1 MARVAQSGKEP
12 HDPIGSIEEFLRQC
26 VAEMEPAPAQPGP
39 GRPRILPALALW
51 AGLLVCVLRGFGT
64 QLAIWRLLSDRGLWF
79 FPRFPVTDQAVYKR
93 LQTAGTAPLERL
105 FGQISTVLATRVR
118 GAVRIFGR
126 GGALAEG
133 WLRACEGRSV
143 VSDVSA
149 LSHLLATRVRGAV
162 SARLA
167 PFAAE
172 VVSLDEST
180 LDAVARRL
188 STLRGVPAG
197 DRRRLPGKLA
207 GVFDIRRPQW
217 RRVRLH
223 PHPHQNAKVGAR
235 ALVAGLPAR
244 TLVVADL
251 GYFGFAWFDW
261 LTERG
266 YYWVSRLR
274 AKTSYTVLHVF
285 YQRGEVFDG
294 LVWLGAHRAD
304 RARQAVRLVT
314 FRQGGT
320 LRRYI
325 TNVRAPHTFPLRAV
339 AEVYARRWDIEMAF
353 ALVKQHLKLRLLWSA
368 KPVVIHQQLWAT
380 LIIAQVLQALR
391 LEIAAK
397 AGVDPFEVSIGLLV
411 AYAPRYAYEG
421 RDPVQVFVERGR
433 ALGFIRPSRR
443 TRIHAP
449 PISSAAIRPAPPDLE
464 LIRPARYAHR
474 KCVRQT
480 PHPLQGN

>member
-1 MARVAQSGKEP
+1 MARLAKSVAEP
-12 HDPIGSIEEFLRQC
+12 HDPMGSIEEFLCQC
-26 VAEMEPAPAQPGP
+26 LAEMEPDPGQPGP
-39 GRPRILPALALW
+39 GRPRVLPALALW
-51 AGLLVCVLRGFGT
+51 AGLLVCVLRGFGS
-64 QLAIWRLLSDRGLWF
+64 QLALWRLLSDRGLWF
-79 FPRFPVTDQAVYKR
+79 FPRFAVTDQAVYKR
-93 LQTAGTAPLERL
+93 LQTAGTAPLARL
-105 FGQISTVLATRVR
+105 FGQISTVLAERVQ
-118 GAVRIFGR
+118 GAV
-126 GGALAEG
+126 
-133 WLRACEGRSV
+133 C
-143 VSDVSA
+143 
-149 LSHLLATRVRGAV
+149 
-162 SARLA
+162 ARLA

-188 STLRGVPAG
+188 PALRGVPAG
-197 DRRRLPGKLA
+197 ASRLLPGKLA
-207 GVFDIRRPQW
+207 GVFDIRRQQW
-217 RRVRLH
+217 RSVRLQ
-223 PHPHQNAKVGAR
+223 PHPHQNPKVGAR
-235 ALVAGLPAR
+235 ALVAGLPAK

-285 YQRGEVFDG
+285 YERGEVFDG

-304 RARQAVRLVT
+304 RARHAVRLVT

-325 TNVRAPHTFPLRAV
+325 TNVRTPHTFPLRAL
-339 AEVYARRWDIEMAF
+339 AEVYARRWDIELAF

-391 LEIAAK
+391 LEIAVQ

-411 AYAPRYAYEG
+411 EYAPRYAYEG

-449 PISSAAIRPAPPDLE
+449 PIPDAAIRPAPPDLE
-464 LIRPARYAHR
+464 LSRPPRYAHR
-474 KCVRQT
+474 RCARQP
-480 PHPLQGN
+480 PHPLHGN

>member
-1 MARVAQSGKEP
+1 MTELAKSGEEP
-12 HDPIGSIEEFLRQC
+12 QDPIGSIEEFLRQC
-26 VAEMEPAPAQPGP
+26 LAEMQPAPEYTGP
-39 GRPRILPALALW
+39 GRPRVLPALALW

-64 QLAIWRLLSDRGLWF
+64 QLAIWRLLADRGLWF

-105 FGQISTVLATRVR
+105 FGQISTVLAERLR
-118 GAVRIFGR
+118 GAV
-126 GGALAEG
+126 A
-133 WLRACEGRSV
+133 
-143 VSDVSA
+143 
-149 LSHLLATRVRGAV
+149 
-162 SARLA
+162 ARLA

-172 VVSLDEST
+172 VVGIDEST

-188 STLRGVPAG
+188 SALRGVPAG
-197 DRRRLPGKLA
+197 DSRLLPGKLA
-207 GVFDIRRPQW
+207 GVFDIRRQQW
-217 RRVRLH
+217 RSVRFH
-223 PHPHQNAKVGAR
+223 PHPHQNAQVGAR
-235 ALVAGLPAR
+235 ALVAARPAR

-285 YQRGEVFDG
+285 YQRGDVFDG

-304 RARQAVRLVT
+304 RARHAVRLVT

-320 LRRYI
+320 RRRYI
-325 TNVRAPHTFPLRAV
+325 TNVRAPHTFPMRAV
-339 AEVYARRWDIEMAF
+339 AEVSARRWDIERAL

-368 KPVVIHQQLWAT
+368 KPVVIHQQIWAT

-411 AYAPRYAYEG
+411 EYAPRYAYEG

-449 PISSAAIRPAPPDLE
+449 PIPGAFIRPVPPDLG
-464 LIRPARYAHR
+464 LLRTPRYAHR
-474 KCVRQT
+474 RCSRQT
-480 PHPLQGN
+480 PHPPHVN

>member
-1 MARVAQSGKEP
+1 MARLAQSVEEP
-12 HDPIGSIEEFLRQC
+12 PDPLGSIEEFLRQC
-26 VAEMEPAPAQPGP
+26 LTEMEPDPVQQGP
-39 GRPRILPALALW
+39 GRPRIVPALALW

-64 QLAIWRLLSDRGLWF
+64 QLAIWRLLSDQGLWF

-105 FGQISTVLATRVR
+105 FGQIST
-118 GAVRIFGR
+118 
-126 GGALAEG
+126 
-133 WLRACEGRSV
+133 
-143 VSDVSA
+143 
-149 LSHLLATRVRGAV
+149 LLAARVRGAV

-197 DRRRLPGKLA
+197 DRRRLPGKLV
-207 GVFDIRRPQW
+207 GVFDIRRQQW
-217 RRVRLH
+217 RSVRLH

-235 ALVAGLPAR
+235 ALVAGLPPGA
-244 TLVVADL
+244 LVVADL

-368 KPVVIHQQLWAT
+368 KPVVIHQQIWAT

-397 AGVDPFEVSIGLLV
+397 AGVEPFEVSIGLLV

-421 RDPVQVFVERGR
+421 RDPVRVFVERGR

>member
-1 MARVAQSGKEP
+1 MARVAQSGEEP
-12 HDPIGSIEEFLRQC
+12 HDPIGSIEAFLRQC
-26 VAEMEPAPAQPGP
+26 LAEMEPDPAQPGP
-39 GRPRILPALALW
+39 GRPRVLPALALW

-79 FPRFPVTDQAVYKR
+79 FPRFAVTDQAVYKR
-93 LQTAGTAPLERL
+93 LQTAGPAPLARL
-105 FGQISTVLATRVR
+105 FGQISTVLAERVQ
-118 GAVRIFGR
+118 GAV
-126 GGALAEG
+126 
-133 WLRACEGRSV
+133 C
-143 VSDVSA
+143 
-149 LSHLLATRVRGAV
+149 
-162 SARLA
+162 ARLA

-188 STLRGVPAG
+188 PALRGVPAG
-197 DRRRLPGKLA
+197 DRRLLPGKLA
-207 GVFDIRRPQW
+207 GVFDIRRQQW
-217 RRVRLH
+217 RSVRLH

-235 ALVAGLPAR
+235 ELVAGLPAR

-274 AKTSYTVLHVF
+274 AKTSYTVRHVF

-304 RARQAVRLVT
+304 RARHAVRLVT

-368 KPVVIHQQLWAT
+368 KPGVLHQQLWAT

-391 LEIAAK
+391 LEIAVK

-411 AYAPRYAYEG
+411 EYAPRYAYEG

-449 PISSAAIRPAPPDLE
+449 PIPDAAIRPAPPDLE
-464 LIRPARYAHR
+464 LSRTPRYAHR
-474 KCVRQT
+474 KCVRPT

>member
-1 MARVAQSGKEP
+1 MFAKRVADLQ
-12 HDPIGSIEEFLRQC
+12 DPIGGIEEFLRQC
-26 VAEMEPAPAQPGP
+26 LEEMQPDPGQKGP
-39 GRPRILPALALW
+39 GRPRALPALALW
-51 AGLLVCVLRGFGT
+51 AGLLVCVLRGFGS
-64 QLAIWRLLSDRGLWF
+64 QLAIWRLLSERGLWF

-105 FGQISTVLATRVR
+105 FGQISTVLAGRVQ
-118 GAVRIFGR
+118 GAGS
-126 GGALAEG
+126 EG
-133 WLRACEGRSV
+133 
-143 VSDVSA
+143 
-149 LSHLLATRVRGAV
+149 
-162 SARLA
+162 LA
-167 PFAAE
+167 PFAEE
-172 VVSLDEST
+172 VVSIDEST

-188 STLRGVPAG
+188 PALRGVPAG
-197 DRRRLPGKLA
+197 ARRLLPGKLA
-207 GVFDIRRPQW
+207 GVFDLRRQQW
-217 RRVRLH
+217 RSVRFH

-235 ALVAGLPAR
+235 ALVADLPPGA
-244 TLVVADL
+244 LVVADL

-266 YYWVSRLR
+266 YSWVSRLR

-285 YQRGEVFDG
+285 YQRGPVFDG

-325 TNVRAPHTFPLRAV
+325 TNVREPHTFPLRAL

-368 KPVVIHQQLWAT
+368 KPVVIQQQLWAT

-411 AYAPRYAYEG
+411 EYAPRYAYEG

-449 PISSAAIRPAPPDLE
+449 PIPGASIRPAPPDLG
-464 LIRPARYAHR
+464 LIRPPRYAQRHGA
-474 KCVRQT
+474 RQT
-480 PHPLQGN
+480 THTRNGN

>member
-1 MARVAQSGKEP
+1 M
-12 HDPIGSIEEFLRQC
+12 
-26 VAEMEPAPAQPGP
+26 
-39 GRPRILPALALW
+39 
-51 AGLLVCVLRGFGT
+51 
-64 QLAIWRLLSDRGLWF
+64 
-79 FPRFPVTDQAVYKR
+79 
-93 LQTAGTAPLERL
+93 
-105 FGQISTVLATRVR
+105 
-118 GAVRIFGR
+118 
-126 GGALAEG
+126 
-133 WLRACEGRSV
+133 
-143 VSDVSA
+143 
-149 LSHLLATRVRGAV
+149 
-162 SARLA
+162 
-167 PFAAE
+167 
-172 VVSLDEST
+172 
-180 LDAVARRL
+180 
-188 STLRGVPAG
+188 
-197 DRRRLPGKLA
+197 
-207 GVFDIRRPQW
+207 FDIRRQPWRSVRVQPQ
-217 RRVRLH
+217 
-223 PHPHQNAKVGAR
+223 PHQNEKVGAR
-235 ALVAGLPAR
+235 ELVAGLPAR

-261 LTERG
+261 LTARG

-325 TNVRAPHTFPLRAV
+325 TNVRAPHTFPLRAL

-397 AGVDPFEVSIGLLV
+397 AGVDPFEVSLGLLV
-411 AYAPRYAYEG
+411 EYAPRYAYEG
-421 RDPVQVFVERGR
+421 RDPVRVFVERGR

-449 PISSAAIRPAPPDLE
+449 PIPAAAIRPAPPDLE
-464 LIRPARYAHR
+464 LSRPPRYAHR
-474 KCVRQT
+474 RCARQ
-480 PHPLQGN
+480 PPPPLQGN